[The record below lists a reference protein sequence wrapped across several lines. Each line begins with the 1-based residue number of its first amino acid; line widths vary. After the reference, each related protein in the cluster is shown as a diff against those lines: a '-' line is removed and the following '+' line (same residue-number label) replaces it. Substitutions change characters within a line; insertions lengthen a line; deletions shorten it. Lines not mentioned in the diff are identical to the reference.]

1 MPSIARTLGAVGV
14 GAVLAL
20 GVTQSA
26 SAAEGQLIIGS
37 TTYNNPSGCYMVGS
51 LPKQVQNHT
60 NGIAYIFSTNNC
72 TGFVIQTLTPGTSAP
87 DYYGYSVYV
96 G

>member
-20 GVTQSA
+20 GITQSA
-26 SAAEGQLIIGS
+26 SAAQGQLIIGS

-51 LPKQVQNHT
+51 LPTQLQNKT
-60 NGIAYIFSTNNC
+60 NGIAYVFSGTNC
-72 TGFVIQTLTPGTSAP
+72 TGFVIQTLTPGSSAV
-87 DYYGYSVYV
+87 DSYGYSVYV